1 MQTREDTTRDEHSQ
15 VKSLESIA
23 LQNIRQ
29 ARTPEELELLRV
41 KYLGR
46 KGDLT
51 AILRSLGKL
60 DPEERRHVGQEA
72 NRAKEA
78 LEAALDEAL
87 GALKAAARRAATPAV
102 DVTLPGRRLPR
113 GRLHPLEPN
122 HGGGLRHLPPPG
134 L

>member
-1 MQTREDTTRDEHSQ
+1 MSINQ

-51 AILRSLGKL
+51 AVLRSLGKL

-87 GALKAAARRAATPAV
+87 NCLEGRGP
-102 DVTLPGRRLPR
+102 PGRHPR
-113 GRLHPLEPN
+113 RRRHPAGTAPPPGPAPPVEPN